1 MAFDGFVVAAL
12 AASLGETLTGGRIT
26 KISQP
31 EADELLLTI
40 KNYDTYKLLLSA
52 NASLPL
58 VYLTEQGKQA
68 PLAAPNF
75 CMLLRKH
82 LNSARILQISQPGL
96 ERVLRFQIE
105 HLDELGDKKIKW
117 LIVEI
122 MGKHSNIIFCDEE
135 MKILDSIKHVS
146 SLVSSVREVLPGRTY
161 FLPQTSEKHDPLAL
175 SGGDAA
181 SLLAGKPLPLAKAV
195 YTTFTGFS
203 PIMGQELCHRAGL
216 DGDLP
221 AAALTAEA
229 AARLAAAWDDLLS
242 QARQKKF
249 SPCIVK
255 KQGEPVEFAALP
267 LRVYGDYPEYE
278 LLSPASV
285 SQMLEQYYRERES
298 LNRMRQRSADLRKI
312 VQTACERTMKKQ
324 DLQEKQL
331 RDTEKR
337 ESYRLYGELLMTYG
351 YSAAPGSRSLTCT
364 NYYTGEEVTI
374 PLDEAL
380 SATENAKRYYER
392 YAKLKRTA
400 EQLAVHLT
408 HSREELSHLA
418 SIRESLEYASCEED
432 LAAIRRELTEFGY
445 LKFHKSISAD
455 AKKGRKPAKSAP
467 LHFQTADGYDI
478 YVGKNNYQNDE
489 LTFRFANGGD
499 WWFHAKGV
507 PGSHVVLRTQ
517 GAEPPVS
524 AFEAAASLAALYSAN
539 RQAKKVEID
548 YLERKNVKK
557 PNGSKPGFVVYY
569 TNYSMMAR
577 PTSEG
582 LALLSE

>member
-12 AASLGETLTGGRIT
+12 AASLRETLVGGRIT

-31 EADELLLTI
+31 EADELLLTV

-58 VYLTEQGKQA
+58 VYLTEQGKPA
-68 PLAAPNF
+68 PLTAPNF

-82 LNSARILQISQPGL
+82 LNSARIVQITQPGL
-96 ERVLRFQIE
+96 ERVLQFQIE
-105 HLDELGDKKIKW
+105 HLDEMGDRKIKW

-122 MGKHSNIIFCDEE
+122 MGKHSNLIFCDDGLR
-135 MKILDSIKHVS
+135 ILDSIKHVS
-146 SLVSSVREVLPGRTY
+146 SFVSSVREVLPGRSY
-161 FLPQTSEKHDPLAL
+161 FLPQTSEKHDPLSL
-175 SGGDAA
+175 SGAEAA
-181 SLLAGKPLPLAKAV
+181 ALLSGKALPLSKAF

-216 DGDLP
+216 DSDLP
-221 AAALTAEA
+221 ASALSEAET
-229 AARLAAAWDDLLS
+229 ARLASVWEELLS
-242 QARQKKF
+242 QVKQERF
-249 SPCIVK
+249 SSCIVK

-267 LRVYGDYPEYE
+267 LRVYGDFPNYE
-278 LLSPASV
+278 LLSPPSV
-285 SQMLEQYYRERES
+285 SQMLEQYYRERET

-312 VQTACERTMKKQ
+312 VQTAYERTAKKQ
-324 DLQEKQL
+324 ELQEKQL
-331 RDTEKR
+331 RDTEKK
-337 ESYRLYGELLMTYG
+337 ENCRLYGELLMTYG
-351 YSAAPGSRSLTCT
+351 YSAAPGSKSLTCT
-364 NYYTGEEVTI
+364 NYYTGEDITV
-374 PLDEAL
+374 PLDETV

-400 EQLAVHLT
+400 EQLSVHLE
-408 HSREELSHLA
+408 HSREELAHLD

-432 LAAIRRELTEFGY
+432 LSAIRRELTDFGY
-445 LKFHKSISAD
+445 LKFHKSLSAD
-455 AKKGRKPAKSAP
+455 SKKSRRPSKTAP
-467 LHFQTADGYDI
+467 LHFCTADGYDI

-507 PGSHVVLRTQ
+507 PGSHVVLKTR
-517 GAEPPVS
+517 GEEPPAS
-524 AFEAAASLAALYSAN
+524 AFEAAASLAALYSKN
-539 RQAKKVEID
+539 RQAEKVEID

-577 PTSEG
+577 PTDRG
-582 LALLSE
+582 LTLLSE